1 MLRPELPNV
10 PDGAAGKSATLNH
23 ASTVSGPAPLPV
35 LFGRPVMLIPTLLLP
50 CTTVKG
56 RPVRYV
62 KIPLSVHPP
71 RIAPPAPLFAH
82 FFPSPKGSSATKF
95 VTTRWRMSKSL
106 GPSQAERLLPSWGK
120 LTGVPRCSPLW
131 SVDFPRV

>member
-1 MLRPELPNV
+1 M
-10 PDGAAGKSATLNH
+10 
-23 ASTVSGPAPLPV
+23 
-35 LFGRPVMLIPTLLLP
+35 
-50 CTTVKG
+50 
-56 RPVRYV
+56 

-71 RIAPPAPLFAH
+71 RIALPAPLVAH

-106 GPSQAERLLPSWGK
+106 GPSQAFRLLPSWGK